1 MSYHFAPYILAAFGI
16 LLSLLGYYLD
26 VIYQIKYEEMLWIG
40 VFLVL
45 SLGGFVAGRLIQKL
59 NVSSQT
65 DFLTGLFNRRYFYLR
80 LNEVEARTIRK
91 KTTVCIAMIDVD
103 GFKRINDTYGHAIGD
118 VLLSDLAT
126 ILRKTTRT
134 TDIVTRWGGDE
145 FAIIFCETS
154 LETALEVME
163 RIRRKVENTFLPYHL
178 TVSAGIVALK
188 ADQDLKNMLVIADQ
202 TLYKAKAQ
210 KNTVIT
216 VNGV

>member
-1 MSYHFAPYILAAFGI
+1 MTP
-16 LLSLLGYYLD
+16 
-26 VIYQIKYEEMLWIG
+26 
-40 VFLVL
+40 
-45 SLGGFVAGRLIQKL
+45 
-59 NVSSQT
+59 
-65 DFLTGLFNRRYFYLR
+65 
-80 LNEVEARTIRK
+80 
-91 KTTVCIAMIDVD
+91 
-103 GFKRINDTYGHAIGD
+103 YGHAIGD

-216 VNGV
+216 VNGL